1 MSQAVGRS
9 VRYRLVAPEI
19 HRLLQER
26 AEADDE
32 QVLRWIDRAQ
42 GNCQQRNAVSKA
54 IAQAS
59 EELRYLGK
67 LDTATVADW
76 AESAAVILIRSNS

>member
-9 VRYRLVAPEI
+9 VRKRLVAPEI
-19 HRLLQER
+19 NRRLQER

-59 EELRYLGK
+59 DELMCLGK

-76 AESAAVILIRSNS
+76 AEIAAAIILRSDS